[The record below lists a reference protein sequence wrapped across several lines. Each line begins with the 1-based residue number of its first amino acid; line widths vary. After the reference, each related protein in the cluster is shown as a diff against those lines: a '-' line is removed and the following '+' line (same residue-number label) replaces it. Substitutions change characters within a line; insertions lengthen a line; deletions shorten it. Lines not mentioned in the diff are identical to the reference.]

1 MDLEAFGGAKGA
13 LGKRTQFQFLSQ
25 MIDFF
30 SILSFT
36 FSWGKIS
43 AFHISVKVE

>member
-25 MIDFF
+25 MIVFLFNFIIYIFF
-30 SILSFT
+30 GKNQC
-36 FSWGKIS
+36 FS
-43 AFHISVKVE
+43 HEC